1 MELAEGITA
10 IGKSCFFDKKG
21 IISVRLPASLTE
33 IGSRAFRNC
42 INLERVEFAS
52 GRVAIHKD
60 AFKNCSTLHTIRLA
74 DGSEYE
80 LTGLSGQDETGAPSI
95 VREIHAQVLGNFSIS
110 GTTLLRYRGSEER
123 VVVPDGITVIGERAF
138 AGNEAIDRVIL
149 PDSVEMIGEEAFAD
163 CLVLQ
168 TIQFPEGVRHIG
180 KSAFENCVKLI
191 RAILPDSLI
200 SICPSVFNRCRVLNE
215 VRFSARL
222 EEIGELAFYGCEKLK
237 DIVLPETVTV
247 LATWP
252 FTGASPAGYRAAAFP
267 EGDRAQRI
275 YPFRDSKC
283 PGILQSVFL
292 RNRRIFPVRKMRRLT
307 FEDGVRYVGDKF
319 AFQCEKL
326 AAVILPDSIEAIGK
340 HAFEGSRFLKEL
352 PADKTVRHILLDGSG
367 FSGGGVLG
375 DEVRAIAGGAFYGN
389 TELTS
394 ITLPKTLSQ
403 IGPYAFCGCTGLTEV
418 LLPPGVKILEEG
430 VFARCTALQTVSAAQ
445 PDGQLTSVSARAFLN
460 CRELT
465 EVPSLERCTVV
476 GTSAFSGC
484 EKLRRIEGVFLQIG
498 DSAFSGTPF
507 LEEQKRMGNGPLP
520 GAAIVSGILIDGSG
534 LSGDVT
540 IPEALPGSRTT
551 PLPEMTASG
560 RSIFQ

>member
-1 MELAEGITA
+1 
-10 IGKSCFFDKKG
+10 
-21 IISVRLPASLTE
+21 
-33 IGSRAFRNC
+33 
-42 INLERVEFAS
+42 
-52 GRVAIHKD
+52 
-60 AFKNCSTLHTIRLA
+60 
-74 DGSEYE
+74 
-80 LTGLSGQDETGAPSI
+80 
-95 VREIHAQVLGNFSIS
+95 
-110 GTTLLRYRGSEER
+110 
-123 VVVPDGITVIGERAF
+123 
-138 AGNEAIDRVIL
+138 
-149 PDSVEMIGEEAFAD
+149 
-163 CLVLQ
+163 
-168 TIQFPEGVRHIG
+168 
-180 KSAFENCVKLI
+180 
-191 RAILPDSLI
+191 
-200 SICPSVFNRCRVLNE
+200 
-215 VRFSARL
+215 
-222 EEIGELAFYGCEKLK
+222 
-237 DIVLPETVTV
+237 
-247 LATWP
+247 
-252 FTGASPAGYRAAAFP
+252 
-267 EGDRAQRI
+267 
-275 YPFRDSKC
+275 
-283 PGILQSVFL
+283 
-292 RNRRIFPVRKMRRLT
+292 MRRLT

-367 FSGGGVLG
+367 FSGGVVLG

-418 LLPPGVKILEEG
+418 LLPPGVKSLEEG

-445 PDGQLTSVSARAFLN
+445 PDGQLTSVSARAFFN

-540 IPEALPGSRTT
+540 IPEGVAGIADYAFAGNERLRSLHFPVSLKRIGSSSFAGCRPLKSVHVSAPLEKMGCSAFEKCISLSAFSCRIAEIGARAFAWCQSLESVTLEETVLLGDGAFCGCSVLKICRMENLRRMGREAFSCCKSLEAVHFPLAERIGTRAFERCDALKSML
-551 PLPEMTASG
+551 LPALSALSDHSFEDCG
-560 RSIFQ
+560 HLEEILLRDGQNIDFP